1 MGTRCVPLGRS
12 NYNTSLIRNLR
23 QSYGQGFVPD
33 DGKFS
38 ALGISFNGQNIKEV
52 GELNYSQKIEKV
64 RNLIKIWSKR
74 NMTIFGRLT
83 LIKCFLMSQFVYL
96 INLLPSS
103 SKNKLLY
110 KFLWG
115 GGREKLKRDRLLV
128 CRKKKEE
135 LK

>member
-1 MGTRCVPLGRS
+1 M
-12 NYNTSLIRNLR
+12 IRNLR

-52 GELNYSQKIEKV
+52 GELDYSQKIEKV

-74 NMTIFGRLT
+74 NMTIIGRLT

-96 INLLPSS
+96 INPLPSP
-103 SKNKLLY
+103 SKNESFK
-110 KFLWG
+110 
-115 GGREKLKRDRLLV
+115 
-128 CRKKKEE
+128 
-135 LK
+135 